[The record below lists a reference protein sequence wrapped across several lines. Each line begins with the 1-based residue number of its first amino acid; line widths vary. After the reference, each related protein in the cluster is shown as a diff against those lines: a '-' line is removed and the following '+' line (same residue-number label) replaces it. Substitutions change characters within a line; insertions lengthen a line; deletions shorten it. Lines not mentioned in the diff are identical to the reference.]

1 MYKTIA
7 LAGTFDRLHKGHRFF
22 IRQAFYQSRNVLIG
36 LASDEYV
43 QGKLK
48 TQMSHLACG
57 RANINLFDK
66 LRVDTDGS
74 RSIKTQTFSFK
85 ERKRELEN
93 FLREEKLL
101 DRVEIVKID
110 DMYGPAIDVNS
121 RIEALAI
128 TPETSRGG
136 KEVNRRRRRLGL
148 DALPLITISLVL
160 SEDTKRISSTRI
172 RNGEIDRMGRIYRKV
187 LTFNGKIPEALR
199 MELKEPQ
206 GRLING
212 DLKNLQEAIHKVKGL
227 MKSMFYEMVI
237 TVGDEVTSQCNKA
250 KIEADLAI
258 VDYHINRKR
267 KFRFIHE
274 LGFEKDNLNRINILS
289 ARNPAGCITTSSI
302 KAVNNSIKSFI
313 ETGNRQI
320 ITIVGEEDLVA
331 VPAILLAP
339 LDAIVLYGQPGKGII
354 VVQVTE
360 EKKKEMKLLIEK
372 YK

>member
-1 MYKTIA
+1 MYQLTA

-36 LASDEYV
+36 LTSDKYVKRKFKCQSASWRTNV
-43 QGKLK
+43 KPFG
-48 TQMSHLACG
+48 
-57 RANINLFDK
+57 K
-66 LRVDTDGS
+66 LRVDAES
-74 RSIKTQTFSFK
+74 RRSIKTKMYGFE

-110 DMYGPAIDVNS
+110 DMYGPAVEKKS
-121 RIEALAI
+121 GIEALVI
-128 TPETSRGG
+128 TPETSKRG
-136 KEVNRRRRRLGL
+136 KEVNRRRRKLGL
-148 DALPLITISLVL
+148 CALPLITISLVL
-160 SEDTKRISSTRI
+160 SEDAKRISSTRI

-206 GRLING
+206 GQLITG
-212 DLKNLQEAIHKVKGL
+212 DLKNLQEAIHKVKDL
-227 MKSMFYEMVI
+227 MESMFYKMVI

-274 LGFEKDNLNRINILS
+274 LGFEKDNLNGINILS

-313 ETGNRQI
+313 ETGKRQI
-320 ITIVGEEDLVA
+320 VTIIGEEDLVA

-339 LDAIVLYGQPGKGII
+339 LSAIVLYGQPGRGII

-360 EKKKEMKLLIEK
+360 EKKKEMKFLMEK